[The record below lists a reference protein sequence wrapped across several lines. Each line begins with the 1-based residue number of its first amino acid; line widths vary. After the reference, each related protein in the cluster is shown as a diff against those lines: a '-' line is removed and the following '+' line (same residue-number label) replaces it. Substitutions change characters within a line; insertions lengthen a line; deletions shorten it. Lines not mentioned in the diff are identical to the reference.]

1 MLNPYPIYIY
11 GAELL
16 SRIPPMEDL
25 SPAALQSSVD
35 LHPTDAES
43 GKTL

>member
-11 GAELL
+11 GAEPLG
-16 SRIPPMEDL
+16 RILPMEDL
-25 SPAALQSSVD
+25 SPAARQSSVD
-35 LHPTDAES
+35 LHSTDAES